1 MVTETKLNIFELA
14 ENNSV
19 HLEKEY
25 QLLKERC
32 DENKSSLLDDFA
44 KKVQTGWKLSINMKD
59 RELGGFL
66 DAGEYI
72 SIRKLKEKQADELID
87 LDAMDISEKESEL
100 EESLRR
106 HLKKYYQLRKIFD
119 SAFAN
124 GEKYKY
130 TALNI
135 GGVGI
140 IRYGSYCI
148 IIDGE
153 QTHNYKTMAFIKE
166 DSADNYVESQKLSI
180 DKLAREISDKNY
192 MHLLAALKHEAEV
205 EIHAPGDWAGM
216 ICNND
221 SYIEAVTE
229 DDIRSDHIK
238 SVRIERGYFN
248 SIYRDS
254 LIKEFKREPMS
265 EGELYRLA
273 VIKHIFTELEKRG
286 IELEL
291 INEN

>member
-1 MVTETKLNIFELA
+1 MVTETKLNLFELA
-14 ENNSV
+14 EKNSAY
-19 HLEKEY
+19 LKQEY
-25 QLLKERC
+25 QLLKENC
-32 DENKSSLLDDFA
+32 DENKSGLLDDFA
-44 KKVQTGWKLSINMKD
+44 KKVQTEWKLSINMKD

-66 DAGEYI
+66 DTGEYI
-72 SIRKLKEKQADELID
+72 SIRELKEKQADELIN

-100 EESLRR
+100 EESLRK
-106 HLKKYYQLRKIFD
+106 HLKKHYQLRKIFD
-119 SAFAN
+119 SAFVS

-135 GGVGI
+135 GGIGI
-140 IRYGSYCI
+140 IRYGSYCV

-153 QTHNYKTMAFIKE
+153 QAHNYKTMAFIKE
-166 DSADNYVESQKLSI
+166 DSADNYVESQKLTI
-180 DKLAREISDKNY
+180 DKLAREISDKNH
-192 MHLLAALKHEAEV
+192 MPLLAALKHEDEV
-205 EIHAPGDWAGM
+205 ETHAPGDWAGM

-254 LIKEFKREPMS
+254 LMKEFKREPMS
-265 EGELYRLA
+265 DVEKYRLA
-273 VIKHIFTELEKRG
+273 VVKRIFTELEKRG

-291 INEN
+291 IDEN